1 MPKTKVLS
9 FEHNDLHEYDAAHRR
24 GQNRV
29 YCIAAY
35 PKCSFS
41 LIEMALGEYM
51 KAPSFMWCNGR
62 KNTVV
67 IKLDCIF
74 M

>member
-51 KAPSFMWCNGR
+51 KAPSFM
-62 KNTVV
+62 
-67 IKLDCIF
+67 
-74 M
+74 